1 MELVVEHLTEVAVVA
16 VEQMPQDLQD
26 REPQVVLVVPENQIQ

>member
-1 MELVVEHLTEVAVVA
+1 MELVVVQLIEVAVVA